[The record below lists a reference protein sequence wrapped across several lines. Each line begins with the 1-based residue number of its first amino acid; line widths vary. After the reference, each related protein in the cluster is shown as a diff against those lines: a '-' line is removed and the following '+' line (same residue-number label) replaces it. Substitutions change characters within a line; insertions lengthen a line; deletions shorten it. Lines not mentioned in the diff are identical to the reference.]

1 MNSLIK
7 NTVIDKMSYKL
18 VTPTGRV
25 FTFYIEGCAL
35 LYKQIYGGE
44 ITTLTH

>member
-1 MNSLIK
+1 
-7 NTVIDKMSYKL
+7 MSYKL
-18 VTPTGRV
+18 VTPTGRI

-44 ITTLTH
+44 ITALVG